1 MNKTQFEFR
10 GDGLIYF
17 LFWFVT
23 PVLAIIT
30 LYLGTPWIYCWK
42 KKWFISNSFVNNRK
56 LIFTGTGSQVFGLF
70 IKIFFFSIFTFGLY
84 IPFGI
89 VSIKRWELKHT
100 FFEDEI
106 YPNSTALQNKIASNI
121 INPAI
126 ERNND
131 NLFLEEQT
139 SEDGLEF
146 TCINC
151 HTLLELDKEEI
162 KLNLFICPVCK
173 TENTIYAEQSAYLV
187 KEELIPIAE
196 IPEKDYTCISCS
208 SVITLEGD
216 DLQKNSFQCPVCGN
230 VNPVQV

>member
-10 GDGLIYF
+10 GDGLMYF

-42 KKWFISNSFVNNRK
+42 KKWFISNSFINNRK
-56 LIFTGTGSQVFGLF
+56 LIFTGTGAQVFGLF

-106 YPNSTALQNKIASNI
+106 YPNSTALQNKIAANI

-126 ERNND
+126 EQNND

-139 SEDGLEF
+139 SEDGLEC

-151 HTLLELDKEEI
+151 HTQLELDKEET
-162 KLNLFICPVCK
+162 KQKFFICPVCN
-173 TENTIYAEQSAYLV
+173 TENSIFAEQPANLI
-187 KEELIPIAE
+187 EDELMIKTDA
-196 IPEKDYTCISCS
+196 PEKDFTCISCS
-208 SVITLEGD
+208 SIVTLEGD
-216 DLQKNSFQCPVCGN
+216 ELLKNTYICPVCGN
-230 VNPVQV
+230 TNKI